1 MSVTFT
7 LNGQQVKAN
16 SSETFRNLFQDYV
29 KQGQFNSKQ
38 WLVNGQLIK
47 ITIDQK
53 TKISALISE
62 NDNVQCQDKGTQAQ
76 QSNTF
81 QPLGGQTNNPL
92 GQQPVPSFVQQPVP
106 SFVQQPVSPFN
117 NQQPPFPMNQQ
128 TNQPKPS
135 ESQILKP
142 TVQQTQ
148 AVQQNLAAPAN
159 KPFTFG
165 NTQQPIVNIQTQTR
179 KVINDTSGQK
189 ETAAKIIKGY
199 KVQITDYGKRVILES
214 QDGSFKAT
222 FLEENASEQEQ
233 RNIVLGFNDIDQK
246 PENQVKLAM
255 GQDQSQSTKVLFLKD
270 FKGIAIRW
278 VTGLQTKFE
287 FWLDE

>member
-1 MSVTFT
+1 MSVNFT
-7 LNGQQVKAN
+7 LNGLKVNKKTNA
-16 SSETFRNLFQDYV
+16 TFGSLFDDYV
-29 KQGQFNSKQ
+29 KLGQFNQKQ
-38 WLVNGQLIK
+38 WLVNGQLISIAKAAK
-47 ITIDQK
+47 I
-53 TKISALISE
+53 E
-62 NDNVQCQDKGTQAQ
+62 NYIQENANVQCQDKGTQAQ

-81 QPLGGQTNNPL
+81 QPLAGQTNNPL
-92 GQQPVPSFVQQPVP
+92 GQQPVSPFINQQPTFP
-106 SFVQQPVSPFN
+106 I

-128 TNQPKPS
+128 TNQPKTS

-142 TVQQTQ
+142 TVQQTP
-148 AVQQNLAAPAN
+148 AVQQNPPAPAN

-179 KVINDTSGQK
+179 KVINDISGQK

-255 GQDQSQSTKVLFLKD
+255 G
-270 FKGIAIRW
+270 
-278 VTGLQTKFE
+278 
-287 FWLDE
+287 